1 MSVKVEFGFAKQ
13 GEGGIPQFNDISN
26 DVVGIAVN
34 RGKDPQQDTFNAA
47 SCSIQLN
54 NETRNYDPDY
64 GPSPYQGQI
73 VPTGQVRIYKDDQ
86 IVFTGLITD
95 WNFSYTPTGESLAE
109 IVASDAFWN
118 LNNQRLTDFAPV
130 EQLSSARI
138 LSVLTRPE
146 VGGTVVWPTSS
157 RLISPGVATMGDY
170 EVSDG
175 TNVLSYL
182 QEVEKAEPG
191 RLFIDK
197 QGRIVFRSRNNDL
210 LNPDFEYIRVNLSSN
225 PSFENNTTNW
235 VSTSGTVTRS
245 TAQAYIGTASGSVA
259 SNAVIDQYF
268 SSNLGATYTA
278 SIYARASSGTATV
291 GFTGLTS
298 TNGTAFSEINA
309 TVGTVTS
316 SEWTR
321 LFTTFD
327 AVSVYSGLRVKAGS
341 GAMFIDNALIEE
353 TPVLD
358 AYFDGANAPVY
369 NTTDPEAPDYQPARA
384 FESYDPE
391 WVLG

>member
-1 MSVKVEFGFAKQ
+1 
-13 GEGGIPQFNDISN
+13 
-26 DVVGIAVN
+26 VVGIAVN

-118 LNNQRLTDFAPV
+118 LNNQRLTDFSPV

-210 LNPDFEYIRVNLSSN
+210 LNPDFDYIRVNLSSN

-245 TAQAYIGTASGSVA
+245 TAEAYIGTASGSVA

-268 SSNLGATYTA
+268 SSNFGATYTA
-278 SIYARASSGTATV
+278 SIYARASSGTVTV

-309 TVGTVTS
+309 TVGTVTD

-341 GAMFIDNALIEE
+341 AAMFIDNALIEE

-358 AYFDGANAPVY
+358 AYFDGDNAPVY